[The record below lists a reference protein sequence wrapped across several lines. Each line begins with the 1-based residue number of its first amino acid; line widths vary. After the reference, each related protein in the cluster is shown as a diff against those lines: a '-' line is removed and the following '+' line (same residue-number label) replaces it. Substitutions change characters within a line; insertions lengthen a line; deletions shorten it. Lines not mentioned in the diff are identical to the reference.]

1 MTAVTG
7 SAGVPGDRGHP
18 YYRRAEAG
26 LLAEFGSTGP
36 GGRNAALN
44 ATTYKLARI
53 ALACGVPPA
62 RVEAVMTRAAVAAG
76 LDTDHNCGAGGIGHT
91 VSSALCAAVRDGAW
105 PIRSGRRTRT

>member
-1 MTAVTG
+1 VTATTA

-18 YYRRAEAG
+18 YYRRAEAR
-26 LLAEFGSTGP
+26 LLAEFSSTGQ

-62 RVEAVMTRAAVAAG
+62 RAGAVMTRAAQAAG
-76 LDTDHNCGAGGIGHT
+76 LGTDPNCRAGGIGST
-91 VSSALCAAVRDGAW
+91 VSSALCAAVRDGGW
-105 PIRSGRRTRT
+105 PIRSGRGTRT